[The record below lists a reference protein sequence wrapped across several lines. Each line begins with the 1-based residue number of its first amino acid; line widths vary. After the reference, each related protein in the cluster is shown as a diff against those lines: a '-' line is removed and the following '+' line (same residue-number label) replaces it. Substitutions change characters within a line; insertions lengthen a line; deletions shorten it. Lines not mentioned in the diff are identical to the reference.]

1 VLFTS
6 KSVRVVGT
14 GSYAPGRIITNAD
27 LARTLPTSDEWIYRN
42 LGIRERH
49 VAEEGEFTSDLA
61 TEAARSAIAAAGIAP
76 NDIELLIVATSTP
89 DRQAPS
95 TACLIQ
101 NKLGITNNCPAF
113 DVAAVC
119 TGFLY
124 ALTIGTQMLAGG
136 THRYALIIG
145 ADTFSHITDWSRRDA
160 VFFGDGAGAAVITM
174 TNNPSAFYACSI
186 YADGRGQDAFTVFPG
201 ESTYHMNGRAVFDTA
216 TTVLP
221 NAIADILARHDMSV
235 ADVQHLIPHQ
245 PSIGILRKTADT
257 LGLDFDRVHTN
268 MERYANTSGA
278 TIPLLLDE
286 VVRSGKIQTGHL
298 VAFAAVGSGWTWGAA
313 LMRWL

>member
-1 VLFTS
+1 MLFTS
-6 KSVRVVGT
+6 KSVHIIGT
-14 GSYAPGRIITNAD
+14 GSYTPCRIVSNAE
-27 LARTLPTSDEWIYRN
+27 LAQQLPTSDEWIYSN
-42 LGIRERH
+42 LGIRERR
-49 VAEEGEFTSDLA
+49 VAANGELTSDLA
-61 TEAARSAIAAAGIAP
+61 AEAARAAISAAGILP
-76 NDIELLIVATSTP
+76 NDIELIIVATSTP

-95 TACLIQ
+95 TACLTQ
-101 NKLGITNNCPAF
+101 NKLGITNGCPAF

-124 ALTIGTQMLAGG
+124 ALTIGAQMLAGG

-145 ADTFSHITDWSRRDA
+145 ADTFSRITDWSRRDA

-174 TNNPSAFYACSI
+174 TSDPEAFYAASI

-201 ESTYHMNGRAVFDTA
+201 QSTYHMNGKDVFTTA

-221 NAIADILARHDMSV
+221 NAIAEILARHDLSILNIT
-235 ADVQHLIPHQ
+235 HLIPHQ
-245 PSIGILRKTADT
+245 PSIKILHKTAEA
-257 LGLDFDRVHTN
+257 LGLPFERVHTN
-268 MERYANTSGA
+268 MQTYANTSGA

-286 VVRSGKIQTGHL
+286 VVRNGKVRAGDL

-313 LMRWL
+313 LMRWI